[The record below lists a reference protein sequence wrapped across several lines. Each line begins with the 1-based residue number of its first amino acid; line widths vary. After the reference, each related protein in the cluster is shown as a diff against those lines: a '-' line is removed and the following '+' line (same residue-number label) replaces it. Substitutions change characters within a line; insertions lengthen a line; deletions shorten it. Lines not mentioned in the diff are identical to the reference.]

1 MILSYKANMIIDVV
15 DLEFKTLRFSK
26 AYDTTRYRKGTQI
39 YNRGNVEV
47 TNVEKIDANNYS
59 IEAEVE
65 GNYDDYTTT
74 LEITGN
80 LIKSSSCT
88 CEDYKKGNLCKH
100 IIATSMEAI
109 DPHYAS
115 TEAGRKK
122 LEKKEQEEVK
132 KRLEEIRI
140 KQEEEKRRRL
150 YEIKYQTGISTLS
163 TYKRNTREN
172 IAKTLDLKD
181 IYYQTIEE
189 KNAKPQKLANAI
201 KLEYNIEVGDEETLK
216 ISFKIGQTRMYV
228 LNNICKL
235 YEAYKNEE
243 EIYYGKQLAFIP
255 KRENFVEDSQPIFD
269 FIIKYAE
276 MAEYT
281 KKYSRYG
288 LAEEINKAIYL
299 TGKDIDEFL
308 ENNKEKTIILNN
320 YKVYGEYKLTDEK
333 LKL

>member
-181 IYYQTIEE
+181 IYYQTISAWQQESY
-189 KNAKPQKLANAI
+189 QI
-201 KLEYNIEVGDEETLK
+201 
-216 ISFKIGQTRMYV
+216 Q
-228 LNNICKL
+228 
-235 YEAYKNEE
+235 
-243 EIYYGKQLAFIP
+243 
-255 KRENFVEDSQPIFD
+255 
-269 FIIKYAE
+269 
-276 MAEYT
+276 
-281 KKYSRYG
+281 
-288 LAEEINKAIYL
+288 
-299 TGKDIDEFL
+299 EFPFRL
-308 ENNKEKTIILNN
+308 L
-320 YKVYGEYKLTDEK
+320 VTD
-333 LKL
+333 